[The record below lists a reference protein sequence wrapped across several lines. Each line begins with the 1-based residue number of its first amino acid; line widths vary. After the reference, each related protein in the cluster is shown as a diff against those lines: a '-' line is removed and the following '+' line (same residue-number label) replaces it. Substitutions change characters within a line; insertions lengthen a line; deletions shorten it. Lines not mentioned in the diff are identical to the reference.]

1 MEFLEIFL
9 KDYAAPILAGLA
21 VWASWRANSHAKT
34 ALEQTESVKL
44 LELQSEALREI
55 DRQNAKLGSLLTT
68 LAETALVYSQ
78 DEHLQL
84 NDPQGYSRIRNNIES
99 VKNLRERYE
108 EQRTLAEQNVGSGS
122 VEMQTKILSEIRRLT
137 IHVEEDIE
145 KESRNLERLRQGDRT
160 AQQSTSADSAKLRD

>member
-9 KDYAAPILAGLA
+9 KDYAALILAGLA
-21 VWASWRANSHAKT
+21 VWASWRANSHAKR

-78 DEHLQL
+78 DENLRL
-84 NDPQGYSRIRNNIES
+84 NDPKGYSRIRNSIES
-99 VKNLRERYE
+99 VKELRERYE
-108 EQRTLAEQNVGSGS
+108 EHRKPAEQNLGSGS
-122 VEMQTKILSEIRRLT
+122 VETQTKILAEIRRLT

-145 KESRNLERLRQGDRT
+145 KEARNLERLLQGGMPV
-160 AQQSTSADSAKLRD
+160 QQSTSAEAEKPRD